1 MITLI
6 AACSKNRVIGKDN
19 QLIWHL
25 PEDLKRFKELT
36 TGKTVLMG
44 RKTFESIGRPLPKR
58 TNIIITSDKNYK
70 AEGCVIY
77 HDLFEALKHDK
88 DIVVIGGSQIYQQC
102 LDISHDIQLTVID
115 QEFEG
120 DAFFPELGTNY
131 ELVWSESHQ
140 NENYKWQYNRYLNM
154 KMHKAILLSRK

>member
-6 AACSKNRVIGKDN
+6 AACSRNRVIGKDN

-58 TNIIITSDKNYK
+58 TNIIVTSDKNYK
-70 AEGCVIY
+70 AEGCVVY
-77 HDLFEALKHDK
+77 NDLSEALKHDK
-88 DIVVIGGSQIYQQC
+88 DIMVIGGSQIYQQC
-102 LDISHDIQLTVID
+102 LDLAHDIQLTIID
-115 QEFEG
+115 QDFEG
-120 DAFFPELGTNY
+120 DAFFPELGSNY
-131 ELVWSESHQ
+131 QLFSSESHQ
-140 NENYKWQYNRYLNM
+140 NEDYKWQYNRYLNM
-154 KMHKAILLSRK
+154 KMHVAIPLSRK

>member
-58 TNIIITSDKNYK
+58 TNIIVTSDKNYK

-77 HDLFEALKHDK
+77 HDLSEALKHDK
-88 DIVVIGGSQIYQQC
+88 DIMVIGGSQIYQQC
-102 LDISHDIQLTVID
+102 LDIAHDIQLTVID

-120 DAFFPELGTNY
+120 DAFFPELGPNY
-131 ELVWSESHQ
+131 ELFKSESHQ
-140 NENYKWQYNRYLNM
+140 NENYKWQYNTYLN
-154 KMHKAILLSRK
+154 KKVVSL

>member
-102 LDISHDIQLTVID
+102 LDIAHDIQLTVID

-120 DAFFPELGTNY
+120 DAFFPELGINY
-131 ELVWSESHQ
+131 ELIWSEPHQ